1 MVKLE
6 VHKKKKT
13 LYPDMIQTLETS
25 EKLISKGFKV
35 LAYCNDDPILA
46 KKLVN
51 FDCSLLD
58 ILEEFNIKSS
68 FIAIEVNKEVV
79 PKSKYSTKKI
89 LKGDNIEILQMIGG
103 G

>member
-1 MVKLE
+1 MNNIKITIYING
-6 VHKKKKT
+6 K
-13 LYPDMIQTLETS
+13 
-25 EKLISKGFKV
+25 
-35 LAYCNDDPILA
+35 

-68 FIAIEVNKEVV
+68 FKAIKVNKEVI

>member
-1 MVKLE
+1 MNNIKITIYING
-6 VHKKKKT
+6 K
-13 LYPDMIQTLETS
+13 
-25 EKLISKGFKV
+25 
-35 LAYCNDDPILA
+35 

-58 ILEEFNIKSS
+58 ILEEFNIKSN
-68 FIAIEVNKEVV
+68 FVAIEVNKEVI

-89 LKGDNIEILQMIGG
+89 LKDDNIEILQMIGG

>member
-1 MVKLE
+1 MNNIKI
-6 VHKKKKT
+6 T
-13 LYPDMIQTLETS
+13 IYING
-25 EKLISKGFKV
+25 I
-35 LAYCNDDPILA
+35 

-51 FDCSLLD
+51 FDYTLLD

-68 FIAIEVNKEVV
+68 FVAIEVNKEVV

>member
-1 MVKLE
+1 MNNIKITIYING
-6 VHKKKKT
+6 K
-13 LYPDMIQTLETS
+13 
-25 EKLISKGFKV
+25 
-35 LAYCNDDPILA
+35 

-68 FIAIEVNKEVV
+68 FIAIEVNKDVI
-79 PKSKYSTKKI
+79 PKSKYSTIKI

>member
-1 MVKLE
+1 MNNIKITIYING
-6 VHKKKKT
+6 K
-13 LYPDMIQTLETS
+13 
-25 EKLISKGFKV
+25 
-35 LAYCNDDPILA
+35 

-51 FDCSLLD
+51 FDCNLLD

-68 FIAIEVNKEVV
+68 FIAIEVNKEVI

>member
-1 MVKLE
+1 MNNIKITIYING
-6 VHKKKKT
+6 K
-13 LYPDMIQTLETS
+13 
-25 EKLISKGFKV
+25 
-35 LAYCNDDPILA
+35 

-68 FIAIEVNKEVV
+68 FIAIEVNKEVI

>member
-1 MVKLE
+1 MNNIKIIIYING
-6 VHKKKKT
+6 K
-13 LYPDMIQTLETS
+13 
-25 EKLISKGFKV
+25 
-35 LAYCNDDPILA
+35 

-58 ILEEFNIKSS
+58 ILEEFNIESS

>member
-1 MVKLE
+1 MNNIKITIYING
-6 VHKKKKT
+6 K
-13 LYPDMIQTLETS
+13 
-25 EKLISKGFKV
+25 
-35 LAYCNDDPILA
+35 

-58 ILEEFNIKSS
+58 ILEEFNIKSR
-68 FIAIEVNKEVV
+68 FIAIEINKEVI

>member
-1 MVKLE
+1 MNNIKI
-6 VHKKKKT
+6 T
-13 LYPDMIQTLETS
+13 IYIN
-25 EKLISKGFKV
+25 GR
-35 LAYCNDDPILA
+35 

>member
-1 MVKLE
+1 MNNIKITIYING
-6 VHKKKKT
+6 K
-13 LYPDMIQTLETS
+13 
-25 EKLISKGFKV
+25 
-35 LAYCNDDPILA
+35 

-68 FIAIEVNKEVV
+68 FIAIEVNKEVI
-79 PKSKYSTKKI
+79 PKSKYSTRKI

>member
-1 MVKLE
+1 MNNIKI
-6 VHKKKKT
+6 T
-13 LYPDMIQTLETS
+13 IYING
-25 EKLISKGFKV
+25 I
-35 LAYCNDDPILA
+35 

-51 FDCSLLD
+51 FDYTLLN

-68 FIAIEVNKEVV
+68 FVAIEVNKEVI

>member
-1 MVKLE
+1 MNNIKITIYING
-6 VHKKKKT
+6 K
-13 LYPDMIQTLETS
+13 
-25 EKLISKGFKV
+25 
-35 LAYCNDDPILA
+35 

-51 FDCSLLD
+51 FDFSLLD

-68 FIAIEVNKEVV
+68 FIAIEINKEVV
-79 PKSKYSTKKI
+79 PKSKYSTRKI

>member
-1 MVKLE
+1 MNNIKITIYING
-6 VHKKKKT
+6 K
-13 LYPDMIQTLETS
+13 
-25 EKLISKGFKV
+25 
-35 LAYCNDDPILA
+35 

-58 ILEEFNIKSS
+58 ILEKFNIESS
-68 FIAIEVNKEVV
+68 FIAIEVNKEIV

>member
-1 MVKLE
+1 MNNIKITIYINC
-6 VHKKKKT
+6 K
-13 LYPDMIQTLETS
+13 
-25 EKLISKGFKV
+25 
-35 LAYCNDDPILA
+35 

-51 FDCSLLD
+51 FDYSLLD

-68 FIAIEVNKEVV
+68 FIAIEINKEVV

>member
-1 MVKLE
+1 MNNIKI
-6 VHKKKKT
+6 T
-13 LYPDMIQTLETS
+13 IYIN
-25 EKLISKGFKV
+25 SK
-35 LAYCNDDPILA
+35 

-58 ILEEFNIKSS
+58 ILEEFNIESS

>member
-1 MVKLE
+1 MNNIKIIIYING
-6 VHKKKKT
+6 K
-13 LYPDMIQTLETS
+13 
-25 EKLISKGFKV
+25 
-35 LAYCNDDPILA
+35 

-58 ILEEFNIKSS
+58 ILEELNIKSS

-89 LKGDNIEILQMIGG
+89 FKGDNIEILQMIGG

>member
-1 MVKLE
+1 MNNIKITIYING
-6 VHKKKKT
+6 K
-13 LYPDMIQTLETS
+13 
-25 EKLISKGFKV
+25 
-35 LAYCNDDPILA
+35 

-51 FDCSLLD
+51 FDYTLLD

-68 FIAIEVNKEVV
+68 FVAIEVNKEVI

-89 LKGDNIEILQMIGG
+89 LKDDNIEILQMIGG

>member
-1 MVKLE
+1 MNNIKITIYING
-6 VHKKKKT
+6 K
-13 LYPDMIQTLETS
+13 
-25 EKLISKGFKV
+25 
-35 LAYCNDDPILA
+35 

-89 LKGDNIEILQMIGG
+89 LKDDNIEILQMIGG

>member
-1 MVKLE
+1 MNNIKITIYING
-6 VHKKKKT
+6 K
-13 LYPDMIQTLETS
+13 
-25 EKLISKGFKV
+25 
-35 LAYCNDDPILA
+35 

-68 FIAIEVNKEVV
+68 FIAIEINKEVV

>member
-1 MVKLE
+1 MNNIKITIYING
-6 VHKKKKT
+6 K
-13 LYPDMIQTLETS
+13 
-25 EKLISKGFKV
+25 
-35 LAYCNDDPILA
+35 

>member
-1 MVKLE
+1 MNNIKITIYING
-6 VHKKKKT
+6 K
-13 LYPDMIQTLETS
+13 
-25 EKLISKGFKV
+25 
-35 LAYCNDDPILA
+35 

-51 FDCSLLD
+51 FDCNLLD

-68 FIAIEVNKEVV
+68 FIAIEINKEVV

>member
-1 MVKLE
+1 MNNIKITIYING
-6 VHKKKKT
+6 K
-13 LYPDMIQTLETS
+13 
-25 EKLISKGFKV
+25 
-35 LAYCNDDPILA
+35 

-58 ILEEFNIKSS
+58 ILEEFNIKST